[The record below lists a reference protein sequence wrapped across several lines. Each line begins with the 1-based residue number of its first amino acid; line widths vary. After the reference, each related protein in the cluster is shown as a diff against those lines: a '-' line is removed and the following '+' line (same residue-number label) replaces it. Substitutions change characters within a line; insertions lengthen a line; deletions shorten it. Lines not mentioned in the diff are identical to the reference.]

1 MRCAPRCEV
10 TVSGS
15 SKQNNGAKHIHPKKY
30 DECSNPKGDQQQ
42 SEITPKIDKASVIS
56 PIK

>member
-1 MRCAPRCEV
+1 V